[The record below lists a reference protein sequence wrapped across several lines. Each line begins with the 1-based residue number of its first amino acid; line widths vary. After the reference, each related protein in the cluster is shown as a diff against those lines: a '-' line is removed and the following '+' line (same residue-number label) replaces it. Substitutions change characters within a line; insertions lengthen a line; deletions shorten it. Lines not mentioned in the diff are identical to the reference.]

1 MSPPKKVD
9 ALAVLLVGVEREGVE
24 LGVVRGVVAVD
35 VGVFDNIGLGVEYAK
50 MPDRVAYYVTIR
62 TTEYEF

>member
-1 MSPPKKVD
+1 MSLVD
-9 ALAVLLVGVEREGVE
+9 VEREGVE

-35 VGVFDNIGLGVEYAK
+35 VGVFDNVGLGVEYAK

-62 TTEYEF
+62 TAEYEC